1 MLMAAA
7 LACGMAD
14 AAQAAKDLVVG
25 VDSNLTGLDP
35 ADLNDNLSQSA
46 VRLMFE
52 GLYMLDE
59 HMQLRPQLAE
69 SYEAT
74 EDAKEFT
81 FHLRKGVT
89 FQDGTPFNAAAVKFS
104 FDRAGNPENHLKR
117 QSLYVMID
125 HTDAVD
131 DYTVKVVLKYPFGA
145 FVNDIAHPGALIVS
159 PKSVQEFGKEVTR
172 HPSGTGPYEFVSW
185 SADTLKM
192 KKNAH
197 YWKPGLPKLDS
208 ITYRSVP
215 ENGARIAMLQAGE
228 AQFIYPVPPEMIKIL
243 GNSPTIT
250 VFNESSI
257 LVRYVALNN
266 MRKPFS
272 DPRVRLA
279 LNYAIDKQAFSKVV
293 FSGYS
298 DPMDSPMPQLL
309 GFYQRQGS
317 YPYDPAKAKALLAEA
332 GYPNGFESTI
342 TSGVATL
349 AQRGM
354 QFVQQQLAAIGVTLK
369 IEPLEAGVLTA
380 RMFNVQKPEDA
391 TIVMQYTAWSSSTGD
406 ADWGMRPMLYTK
418 SFPPV
423 LSNLAWYSNPA
434 TDAAIEQ
441 GLATVDPTKRAAAYA
456 KAQAQVWQDVPWI
469 FLGVDHNLAAY
480 SKQLHGAFIRP
491 DQQFHLTEDATLD

>member
-1 MLMAAA
+1 MLLATA
-7 LACGMAD
+7 LAFG
-14 AAQAAKDLVVG
+14 AAGAAHAAKDLVVG
-25 VDSNLTGLDP
+25 LEANLTGLDP
-35 ADLNDNLSQSA
+35 ADLNDNISQSA
-46 VRLMFE
+46 ARLMFE

-59 HMQLRPQLAE
+59 NMKLQPQLAE

-89 FQDGTPFNAAAVKFS
+89 FHDGTPFNAAAVKSS

-125 HTDAVD
+125 HTDVVD
-131 DYTVKVVLKYPFGA
+131 DYTVRMVLKYPFGA
-145 FVNDIAHPGALIVS
+145 FINDVAHPGALIVS

-192 KKNAH
+192 KKNEH
-197 YWKPGLPKLDS
+197 YWKPGLPKIDT

-228 AQFIYPVPPEMIKIL
+228 AQFIYPVPPEMIKL
-243 GNSPTIT
+243 LDHSPTIA
-250 VFNESSI
+250 VFNEPSI
-257 LVRYVALNN
+257 LIRYVVLNN

-279 LNYAIDKQAFSKVV
+279 LNYAVDKQAFAKVV
-293 FSGYS
+293 FSGYA
-298 DPMDSPMPQLL
+298 DQMDSPMPAGL
-309 GFYQRQGS
+309 GFYQKQGS
-317 YPYDPAKAKALLAEA
+317 YPYDAAKAKALLTEA

-342 TSGVATL
+342 TGPAATL
-349 AQRGM
+349 PQRGM
-354 QFVQQQLAAIGVTLK
+354 QFVQQQLAAVGVTLK
-369 IEPLEAGVLTA
+369 VEPLEAGVLTA
-380 RMFNVQKPEDA
+380 KIFNVQKPEDA
-391 TIVMQYTAWSSSTGD
+391 TIVMRYAGWSSSTGD
-406 ADWGMRPMLYTK
+406 ADWGMRPMLYSK

-423 LSNLAWYSNPA
+423 LTNDAWYSSPA
-434 TDAAIEQ
+434 TDAAIEE
-441 GLATVDPTKRAAAYA
+441 GLATVDPAKRAAAYE
-456 KAQAQVWQDVPWI
+456 KAQAQVWKDVPWI

-480 SKQLHGAFIRP
+480 SKKLHGAFMRP
-491 DQQFHLTEDATLD
+491 DQQFYLATDASLD

>member
-1 MLMAAA
+1 
-7 LACGMAD
+7 MAD